1 MHPDTSVVADPAAG
15 MARLGA
21 LQVEMSSAGASGEVR
36 FCGAGGTVLRP
47 LRFSERTE
55 LVTAAAAQASPRD
68 AVAASVLAA
77 ATVER
82 GRGARDVLE
91 ILALWLAGAAWDAP
105 PFLDTTLVVGR
116 AAGWSLQDLLGA
128 HATEVD
134 RLAVHLAEQE
144 RGGWNAIVFL
154 PPPAE
159 ELSDIRAR
167 FADQLLRRS
176 AAGRASESAPA
187 TARRARESNGGARA
201 EAPRP
206 QPEPRRTGL
215 RVVRTDGVNVPRRPA
230 RAESHVLPRAGSR
243 ADRGT
248 STEVSARQTEVSA
261 RQEESAN
268 ELPQDVAGQHPHGMP
283 VRRGDAALPVHG
295 LQASSP
301 LTVHTGVAAPQMAR
315 VPAGGL
321 DLESFSPAMAIRHAL
336 AADVVPAAPG
346 VQGATAATALR
357 TTPQQI
363 AETPAAFEP
372 FALAP
377 TDPGIWKQESPL
389 LFDSRRHAVAG
400 AASSFSGDLRRENAF
415 DEGADPL
422 ELARTL
428 AAMLEDEADL
438 RGVER

>member
-1 MHPDTSVVADPAAG
+1 MRADASVVADPAAG

-21 LQVEMSSAGASGEVR
+21 LRVEMSSAGATGEVR
-36 FCGAGGTVLRP
+36 FYGAGGTVLRP

-55 LVTAAAAQASPRD
+55 LVTAASAQVSPRD

-82 GRGARDVLE
+82 GGGARDVLE

-105 PFLDTTLVVGR
+105 PFLDTALVVGR

-144 RGGWNAIVFL
+144 RGAWNAIVFL

-176 AAGRASESAPA
+176 AASRASESAPA
-187 TARRARESNGGARA
+187 SARRAAETNGVARA

-206 QPEPRRTGL
+206 QPEPRRAGL
-215 RVVRTDGVNVPRRPA
+215 RVLRMDGVTVPPPPVRA
-230 RAESHVLPRAGSR
+230 AESQVSPPAGSR
-243 ADRGT
+243 ADRGM
-248 STEVSARQTEVSA
+248 SAAVSARED
-261 RQEESAN
+261 ESAN
-268 ELPQDVAGQHPHGMP
+268 ELPRDLAGQHPHGMP
-283 VRRGDAALPVHG
+283 VRRGDAALPAQA

-301 LTVHTGVAAPQMAR
+301 STVHAAVPAPQIAR
-315 VPAGGL
+315 VPAAGL

-336 AADVVPAAPG
+336 TAAVMPAAPG
-346 VQGATAATALR
+346 VNGATAAAALR

-363 AETPAAFEP
+363 AETAAAFEP

-377 TDPGIWKQESPL
+377 ADAGTWKQESPL